1 MECFGTPDTKN
12 NLNKTT
18 RKVQIPKAHTKTAN
32 RPDGIPSRARP
43 RGATRIGRNRYQKPN
58 KSKILSFLLFYFA
71 KVSPARVVTSSF
83 LRKRRWRHPGCCVSK
98 LCITP
103 PPEEHGKEFAS
114 SPSPHCLLALSRRG
128 GANKVAGFRSREL
141 EERPPRSLLRALHPL
156 VRKQG
161 GISLSLL
168 VIVWAV

>member
-32 RPDGIPSRARP
+32 RSDGIPSRARP

-58 KSKILSFLLFYFA
+58 KSKILSFLLFYFV
-71 KVSPARVVTSSF
+71 KVSPARAVTSSF

-103 PPEEHGKEFAS
+103 PPKNTEKNSQAPPPPIAS
-114 SPSPHCLLALSRRG
+114 SPYHEGGEQTKWQGSARESWRNVHHGHCCA
-128 GANKVAGFRSREL
+128 
-141 EERPPRSLLRALHPL
+141 HCTPL
-156 VRKQG
+156 FGSKEVFL
-161 GISLSLL
+161 SLSL
-168 VIVWAV
+168 